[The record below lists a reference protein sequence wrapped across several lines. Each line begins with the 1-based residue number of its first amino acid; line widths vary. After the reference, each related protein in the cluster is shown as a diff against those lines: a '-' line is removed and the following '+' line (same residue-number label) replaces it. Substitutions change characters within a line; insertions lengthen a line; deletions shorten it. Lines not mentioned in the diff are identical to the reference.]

1 MDELQ
6 KIITMIERQMYDYN
20 LKADIGSTGE
30 VFDEKVEDAKYQV
43 CKDILSFV
51 KSLQKEPVSDDI
63 AMRMKVMEVRDRLS
77 SAITSEKENAHD
89 VDLMEVRESVPK
101 ELNNRILEE
110 AIKHS
115 ERWKDFRG
123 ADAMKV
129 SYSEFAFGA
138 QWLYEQMMKDAVQGF
153 INAEY
158 QDVVSVKSRAIAG
171 EERKKLG
178 LHLCAK
184 IKLIIIKEG

>member
-6 KIITMIERQMYDYN
+6 IIIAMIERQMYDYN

-30 VFDEKVEDAKYQV
+30 VFDEKVEEAKYQV

>member
-6 KIITMIERQMYDYN
+6 TIIAMIERQMYDYN

-63 AMRMKVMEVRDRLS
+63 MRMKVMEVRDRLS

>member
-6 KIITMIERQMYDYN
+6 IIIAMIERQMYDYN

-30 VFDEKVEDAKYQV
+30 VFDEKVEEAKYQV

-51 KSLQKEPVSDDI
+51 KSLQKESVNDDLE
-63 AMRMKVMEVRDRLS
+63 KV
-77 SAITSEKENAHD
+77 AENYA
-89 VDLMEVRESVPK
+89 
-101 ELNNRILEE
+101 N
-110 AIKHS
+110 KHS
-115 ERWKDFRG
+115 VLLGFDCDSEPIQTGTDIKNAVIYG
-123 ADAMKV
+123 ANWQMR
-129 SYSEFAFGA
+129 
-138 QWLYEQMMKDAVQGF
+138 QMMKNAVQGF
-153 INAEY
+153 VNAEY
-158 QDVVSVKSRAIAG
+158 QDVVSVKSEAIAG